1 VSDQTTQN
9 GQASGN
15 AQNAAQPNQPVPQSS
30 TTPQPANEDETLKD
44 VIFNRVKA
52 FIRGNPAPIDLVIP
66 EEKTVGDIA
75 LDADTPISV
84 IVEMLASATG
94 DTADVIRGIED
105 DKEHPAG
112 KIIIQILILLGY
124 IAPPVLSVL
133 VGIAIGIQYSQ
144 GMQGVLGT
152 AIFSVCIFYELGLV
166 WLMFAV
172 IKLARRVMSTGGKGI
187 MGLIGLGIFYVGVA
201 AGSAAAQ
208 WVIYEGHIDL
218 SQAPQVAGAV
228 IRTFAVPIVDII
240 CTIALP
246 ILIHVSLDKRLAEIE
261 KKTEATIMINKK
273 KIAAQLALIQEA
285 ITTKSTLQKEK
296 DYQAKNDLANQLIDL
311 ISQKILADARSSLST
326 GNRRDYTR

>member
-1 VSDQTTQN
+1 
-9 GQASGN
+9 
-15 AQNAAQPNQPVPQSS
+15 
-30 TTPQPANEDETLKD
+30 
-44 VIFNRVKA
+44 
-52 FIRGNPAPIDLVIP
+52 
-66 EEKTVGDIA
+66 
-75 LDADTPISV
+75 
-84 IVEMLASATG
+84 
-94 DTADVIRGIED
+94 
-105 DKEHPAG
+105 
-112 KIIIQILILLGY
+112 
-124 IAPPVLSVL
+124 
-133 VGIAIGIQYSQ
+133 
-144 GMQGVLGT
+144 
-152 AIFSVCIFYELGLV
+152 
-166 WLMFAV
+166 
-172 IKLARRVMSTGGKGI
+172 
-187 MGLIGLGIFYVGVA
+187 
-201 AGSAAAQ
+201 
-208 WVIYEGHIDL
+208 L